1 MKKSIA
7 IILSVAV
14 LLMAGCSSVQ
24 EPVTTV
30 PFDPET
36 ITVGDVAGTIEG
48 DRYISHVGGVAY
60 KLTGKY
66 TAEWPE
72 SEERSILMCDYTD
85 IDVDGPYF
93 VWEKK
98 ASIKIDYVLDEHLKA
113 DALKEH
119 TLEEWNSTSKY
130 LVKSIEYLDCKIG
143 NKTCRGLKTVLDNNG
158 RDISTLQIY
167 FFQDNGLMVLF
178 TITGINDKEVDK
190 IVKNIQVA

>member
-1 MKKSIA
+1 
-7 IILSVAV
+7 
-14 LLMAGCSSVQ
+14 
-24 EPVTTV
+24 
-30 PFDPET
+30 
-36 ITVGDVAGTIEG
+36 
-48 DRYISHVGGVAY
+48 
-60 KLTGKY
+60 
-66 TAEWPE
+66 
-72 SEERSILMCDYTD
+72 MCDYTD

-130 LVKSIEYLDCKIG
+130 PVKSIEYPDCKIG
-143 NKTCRGLKTVLDNNG
+143 GKTCRGLKTVLDNNG
-158 RDISTLQIY
+158 RDVSTLQLY
-167 FFQDNGLMVLF
+167 FFRDNGLMVLF

>member
-1 MKKSIA
+1 MKKFIA

-30 PFDPET
+30 PFDPQT

-113 DALKEH
+113 DALNEH

-130 LVKSIEYLDCKIG
+130 HVKSIEYPDCKIG
-143 NKTCRGLKTVLDNNG
+143 GKTCRGLKTVLEITTAG
-158 RDISTLQIY
+158 TYQRFRSIFSGT
-167 FFQDNGLMVLF
+167 MV
-178 TITGINDKEVDK
+178 
-190 IVKNIQVA
+190 